1 MILQI
6 FPSTG
11 SLIPVTIEE
20 TNLTNETL
28 NTVFADAGIEVS
40 DNMVVTFGFRTPEGA
55 INRGTFDTNTTLSA
69 DVITLSISMRETKAA
84 SSETDE
90 VIEIAKEALISQTYQ
105 DLKSACR
112 QLRTINDEV
121 KTIIGDYTHMSNSQL
136 VQVIEKAI
144 EFLSPVTE
152 VNDGVLELINKIEA
166 KVNRVMEV
174 VETFETRITNL
185 ESTDNGSDND
195 TEVAALRS
203 DLAYVANHFKIALP
217 NHDDLF
223 EKF

>member
-11 SLIPVTIEE
+11 SLIPVTIED
-20 TNLTNETL
+20 TQLTNETL

-40 DNMVVTFGFRTPEGA
+40 NNMVVTFGFRTPEGA
-55 INRGTFDTNTTLSA
+55 INRGTFDDNTTLSA

-84 SSETDE
+84 GTETDE
-90 VIEIAKEALISQTYQ
+90 VIEIAKQALVSQTYQ

-121 KTIIGDYTHMSNSQL
+121 KVIIGDYTHMSNSQL
-136 VQVIEKAI
+136 VQVIEQAI
-144 EFLSPVTE
+144 EFLSPATE
-152 VNDGVLELINKIEA
+152 ITDGVLELIQKIDL
-166 KVNRVMEV
+166 KVQTVMEAV
-174 VETFETRITNL
+174 QGFETRIQYL
-185 ESTDNGSDND
+185 ENKPSSNNS
-195 TEVAALRS
+195 EVESLRS

-217 NHDDLF
+217 NHTDLF
-223 EKF
+223 EGY

>member
-11 SLIPVTIEE
+11 SLIPVTIED
-20 TNLTNETL
+20 TQLTSETL
-28 NTVFADAGIEVS
+28 NNVFSEAGVEVS
-40 DNMVVTFGFRTPEGA
+40 NNMVVTFGFRTPEGA
-55 INRGTFDTNTTLSA
+55 INRGTFDDNTTLSA

-112 QLRTINDEV
+112 QLRTISEEV
-121 KTIIGDYTHMSNSQL
+121 KAIIGDYTHMSNSQL
-136 VQVIEKAI
+136 VQVIEQAI
-144 EFLSPVTE
+144 EFLAPAVE
-152 VNDGVLELINKIEA
+152 VSNDVLELINKIDF
-166 KVNRVMEV
+166 KVQTVMDAV
-174 VETFETRITNL
+174 QGFETRIQKL
-185 ESTDNGSDND
+185 ESSNGTDNDD
-195 TEVAALRS
+195 EVTALRS

-217 NHDDLF
+217 NHSDLF
-223 EKF
+223 EGFN

>member
-20 TNLTNETL
+20 TNLTSETL
-28 NTVFADAGIEVS
+28 NAVFSNAGIEVS
-40 DNMVVTFGFRTPEGA
+40 SNMVVTFGFRTPEGA
-55 INRGTFDTNTTLSA
+55 INRGTFDENTTLSA

-90 VIEIAKEALISQTYQ
+90 VIEIAKQSLVSQTYQ

-112 QLRTINDEV
+112 QLRTLNDEV

-152 VNDGVLELINKIEA
+152 VNNNALELIQKIES
-166 KVNRVMEV
+166 KVNCVMEV
-174 VETFETRITNL
+174 VESFETRIQAL
-185 ESTDNGSDND
+185 ESTDNKSDN
-195 TEVAALRS
+195 TEVEALRS

-217 NHDDLF
+217 NHGDLF
-223 EKF
+223 EGY

>member
-1 MILQI
+1 MKLQI

-11 SLIPVTIEE
+11 SLIPVDIDDTQ
-20 TNLTNETL
+20 LTNETL
-28 NTVFADAGIEVS
+28 NTVFSNAGIEVS
-40 DNMVVTFGFRTPEGA
+40 SNMVVTFGFRTPEGA

-90 VIEIAKEALISQTYQ
+90 VIEIAKQALISQTYQ

-112 QLRTINDEV
+112 QLRTINEEV
-121 KTIIGDYTHMSNSQL
+121 KAIIGDYTHMSNSQL

-152 VNDGVLELINKIEA
+152 VTDGVLELIQKIET

-174 VETFETRITNL
+174 VETFETRIQYL
-185 ESTDNGSDND
+185 ENKPASNNS
-195 TEVAALRS
+195 EVEALRS

-217 NHDDLF
+217 EHPDLF
-223 EKF
+223 EGF

>member
-1 MILQI
+1 MKLQI

-11 SLIPVTIEE
+11 SLIPVDIDDTQ
-20 TNLTNETL
+20 LTNETL
-28 NTVFADAGIEVS
+28 NTVFSNAGIEVS
-40 DNMVVTFGFRTPEGA
+40 SNMVVTYGFRTPEGG
-55 INRGTFDTNTTLSA
+55 INRGTFDSNTTLSA

-90 VIEIAKEALISQTYQ
+90 VIEIAKQALISQTYQ

-121 KTIIGDYTHMSNSQL
+121 KAIIGDYTHMSNSQL

-152 VNDGVLELINKIEA
+152 INDGVLELIQKIET
-166 KVNRVMEV
+166 KINRVMEV
-174 VETFETRITNL
+174 VDSFETRIQYL
-185 ESTDNGSDND
+185 ENKPTSNNS
-195 TEVAALRS
+195 EVENLRS

-217 NHDDLF
+217 NHTDLF
-223 EKF
+223 EGF

>member
-11 SLIPVTIEE
+11 SLIPVTIED
-20 TNLTNETL
+20 TQLTNETL
-28 NTVFADAGIEVS
+28 NTVFSGAGIEVS
-40 DNMVVTFGFRTPEGA
+40 NNMVVTFGFRTPEGA

-90 VIEIAKEALISQTYQ
+90 VIEIAKQALITQTYQ

-112 QLRTINDEV
+112 QLRTINEEV
-121 KTIIGDYTHMSNSQL
+121 KTIVGDYTHMSNSQL

-144 EFLSPVTE
+144 EFLSPITE
-152 VNDGVLELINKIEA
+152 VTDGVLELIQKIET

-174 VETFETRITNL
+174 VETFEARIQYL
-185 ESTDNGSDND
+185 ENKPASNN

-217 NHDDLF
+217 NHGDLF

>member
-28 NTVFADAGIEVS
+28 NTVFSNAGIEVS
-40 DNMVVTFGFRTPEGA
+40 SNMVVTFGFRTPEGA
-55 INRGTFDTNTTLSA
+55 INRGTFDENTTLSA

-90 VIEIAKEALISQTYQ
+90 VIEIAKQALVSQTYQ

-112 QLRTINDEV
+112 QLRTLNDEV

-152 VNDGVLELINKIEA
+152 VNDSVLELIQKIES

-174 VETFETRITNL
+174 VETFETRIQAL
-185 ESTDNGSDND
+185 ESTDNKSDN
-195 TEVAALRS
+195 TEVEALRS

-217 NHDDLF
+217 NHGDLF
-223 EKF
+223 EGY